1 MSLTDNIAGL
11 VVFVGLG
18 VLVGSSAGNFGSLFW
33 FIFRYIYD
41 FFLLND

>member
-18 VLVGSSAGNFGSLFW
+18 VLVGSSAGNFRSLFGL
-33 FIFRYIYD
+33 FFAIYMIS
-41 FFLLND
+41 FY